1 MSAFILFALFF
12 LLIFFGFP
20 IAVSLGVSSVIV
32 LFMVNG
38 TAGLDL
44 LADIMYTSVAKFT
57 LLAIPFFILA
67 GVIMEHSG
75 ISRKLIDL
83 ADKLV
88 GHYKSGIVFITA
100 IVAIFFA
107 AISGSGPA
115 TVAAIGGILIPA
127 LVKNGYNKESAA
139 GLIASSGSIGII
151 IPPSIAFIVFAV
163 VAGEQIPVSIGRLF
177 IAGIVPGILIG
188 LGLVAAALFVRW
200 RSDRKTMK
208 EATNETQSN

>member
-88 GHYKSGIVFITA
+88 DIIKV
-100 IVAIFFA
+100 
-107 AISGSGPA
+107 GSSLSLP
-115 TVAAIGGILIPA
+115 LLPFS
-127 LVKNGYNKESAA
+127 LQQS
-139 GLIASSGSIGII
+139 
-151 IPPSIAFIVFAV
+151 
-163 VAGEQIPVSIGRLF
+163 
-177 IAGIVPGILIG
+177 
-188 LGLVAAALFVRW
+188 LGLVQRP
-200 RSDRKTMK
+200 
-208 EATNETQSN
+208 

>member
-12 LLIFFGFP
+12 LLIFFGFS

-67 GVIMEHSG
+67 GVIMKHSG

-83 ADKLV
+83 AVKLV
-88 GHYKSGIVFITA
+88 GYYKSVIFFITA
-100 IVAIFFA
+100 IVSIFFSA
-107 AISGSGPA
+107 FYLSIS
-115 TVAAIGGILIPA
+115 
-127 LVKNGYNKESAA
+127 
-139 GLIASSGSIGII
+139 
-151 IPPSIAFIVFAV
+151 
-163 VAGEQIPVSIGRLF
+163 
-177 IAGIVPGILIG
+177 
-188 LGLVAAALFVRW
+188 
-200 RSDRKTMK
+200 D
-208 EATNETQSN
+208 